1 MAVREQRVAI
11 VTGGSRGIGR
21 RIAERL
27 AQEGFG
33 VVVDYASGQTAAEG
47 VVAGIVASGGTA
59 IAVQADV
66 SDEAAVDALFSAAEQ
81 EFGGIDVLVHAAAL
95 LTTAPLVDLATDEID
110 RLLRTNLRG
119 TLVINRLAA
128 KSIRPGGAIVNIS
141 SAITKTL
148 APGYTVYGATKA
160 GVETITTILARELK
174 GRDITVNA
182 VAPGPTETEMFLA
195 DLTNSDNGKAMRQG
209 LVDAVPLERIGTP
222 DDIAEVVLA
231 LAGPVRWVNGQTIHA
246 SGGLI

>member
-1 MAVREQRVAI
+1 MRRHHCTVRAHVI
-11 VTGGSRGIGR
+11 CPP
-21 RIAERL
+21 L
-27 AQEGFG
+27 H
-33 VVVDYASGQTAAEG
+33 AS
-47 VVAGIVASGGTA
+47 AS
-59 IAVQADV
+59 
-66 SDEAAVDALFSAAEQ
+66 L
-81 EFGGIDVLVHAAAL
+81 
-95 LTTAPLVDLATDEID
+95 D

-231 LAGPVRWVNGQTIHA
+231 LAGPVRWVNGQTIHLYFGREDHPA
-246 SGGLI
+246 LHLAPIDVGPDGDA